1 MTFLS
6 HPGKTILLGFILVM
20 VGLIIPVLMVMHIL
34 EASFFLSFLSFGS
47 SVSGLF
53 LGIIGAAMYS
63 KKR

>member
-1 MTFLS
+1 MTFLR

-20 VGLIIPVLMVMHIL
+20 VGLIIPVLMVMHII

-53 LGIIGAAMYS
+53 LGIIGAAMFS